1 MRTTI
6 QSLVHKRAHNIVKHT
21 SDYVVVL
28 KGLVYCCE
36 HRKRLTT
43 WFLLCH
49 MQLNDCSMCAACTIF
64 ATGFNIPDDIKKGCC
79 VVYTIQ
85 LDENGCTHT
94 NDCYGFS
101 ITFPPGSLLSNQKII
116 LTIGVMTRGPFVFPD
131 NVVPISPILWVCGN
145 CCDVK
150 LLKNATIV
158 LQHCLDIEKRDD
170 RGIEI
175 LFMKAHVNHH
185 CIVSG
190 NKRRY
195 VFESVG
201 NAAVL
206 EGHNAE
212 SLTSHF
218 CSFCLATK
226 MSDTLKEQTQ
236 YCITLFADKA
246 NSKCVFAVTY
256 LLKACIQVKSMQK
269 PRICITIHIFQTVSE
284 KTMQRYGVFRDV
296 RL

>member
-1 MRTTI
+1 
-6 QSLVHKRAHNIVKHT
+6 
-21 SDYVVVL
+21 
-28 KGLVYCCE
+28 
-36 HRKRLTT
+36 
-43 WFLLCH
+43 
-49 MQLNDCSMCAACTIF
+49 MCAACIF
-64 ATGFNIPDDIKKGCC
+64 ATGFNIPDDLKKGCC
-79 VVYTIQ
+79 VLYTIQ

-101 ITFPPGSLLSNQKII
+101 ITFPPGSLLSNQTVT
-116 LTIGVMTRGPFVFPD
+116 LTIGVMIHGPFLFPD

-145 CCDVK
+145 CCDLK

-158 LQHCLDIEKRDD
+158 LQHCLDIEKSDD
-170 RGIEI
+170 RGIQI
-175 LFMKAHVNHH
+175 LFMKAHVNQH

-195 VFESVG
+195 IFQSMG
-201 NAAVL
+201 NASVL
-206 EGHNAE
+206 EDHNAE

-256 LLKACIQVKSMQK
+256 LLKACIQVNSMQK
-269 PRICITIHIFQTVSE
+269 PRVCITFHLLLYTQSLKKQCKDMECLEKYDFKWEGSSILKMQYSNVDGWQLTLLKGLEGVSNDC
-284 KTMQRYGVFRDV
+284 YWAV
-296 RL
+296 